1 LNENYINVS
10 PLSIYSSFREYYED
24 QLELI
29 TSIEDIL
36 LPKDDAAND
45 YATSSEK
52 RHKRTIKILTMST
65 LIANIVCSTLFRIPS
80 IDYNFFFI
88 EDSCHPQNS
97 CCGSIKITFGHFISR
112 RQCCRSYDQS
122 YSHLDCSKNQESRCL

>member
-1 LNENYINVS
+1 MNLS
-10 PLSIYSSFREYYED
+10 PLSFYLSFREYYED

-52 RHKRTIKILTMST
+52 RQKRTIKILTMST
-65 LIANIVCSTLFRIPS
+65 LIANIVCSTLFRIFW
-80 IDYNFFFI
+80 INFYFFFI

-97 CCGSIKITFGHFISR
+97 CCGSVKITFGHFISC

-122 YSHLDCSKNQESRCL
+122 HSHLDSSKNQESRCL